1 MDNSKSKAIE
11 QLKEILDS
19 YEETEKKAE
28 YALRY
33 AQGIIETIREPFLV
47 LTEDLK
53 VSSVSKSFYAFFR
66 VTPDETI
73 GRLVYELG
81 ARHFDIP
88 ELRTLLERVL
98 PNQEKFDDFEIEF
111 EFPTIGKKTLLLNA
125 RQIAGYPKLV
135 LLAIEDTTIRKQ
147 IHAHERDEVVKSQY
161 RYKELERLTH
171 IIAHDIRS
179 PLVNIE
185 GFSSELLRSSK
196 ELHAIERGEAT
207 AETRKAVTSIISEH
221 IPEAVQYIQDSVHK
235 IDQLLLGLKTYL
247 QAGTVVPKIETVDM
261 NELLQAVIG
270 NFKIVIDKAET
281 VIHIDSLPNCLGD
294 KMQINQVFSN
304 LLDNAIKYRDPAR
317 KGYVQIRGKAKGDRS
332 IYVVEDNGIGIPI
345 EQQGDI
351 FTMFFRVSRDKVQ
364 GQGIGLAA
372 CKQILERQNGR
383 IWLESEPGKASRFFV
398 SLPRAD

>member
-1 MDNSKSKAIE
+1 MDSKKATAIE
-11 QLKEILDS
+11 QLKYILDS

-28 YALRY
+28 YAVRY
-33 AQGIIETIREPFLV
+33 AQSIIETIREPFLV

-53 VSSVSKSFYAFFR
+53 VSSVSKSFYTFFGVR
-66 VTPDETI
+66 PEETI

-81 ARHFDIP
+81 DRHFDIP

-98 PNQEKFDDFEIEF
+98 PNQEQFIDFEIAF
-111 EFPTIGKKTLLLNA
+111 EFPTIGQKTLLLNA

-135 LLAIEDTTIRKQ
+135 LLAIEDTTIRKLVQ
-147 IHAHERDEVVKSQY
+147 AHEHDEVVQSQK
-161 RYKELERLTH
+161 RYKELERLTN
-171 IIAHDIRS
+171 IIAHDIRA

-196 ELHAIERGEAT
+196 ELNAIERGEAT
-207 AETRKAVTSIISEH
+207 PETRKAVTSIISEH
-221 IPEAVQYIQDSVHK
+221 IPEAVRYIGESVHK

-247 QAGTVVPKIETVDM
+247 NAGTSIPKIETVDM
-261 NELLQAVIG
+261 NELLQAVVG
-270 NFKIVIDKAET
+270 NFKIVIDKAEAT
-281 VIHIDSLPNCLGD
+281 INIDKLPNCLGD

-304 LLDNAIKYRDPAR
+304 LIDNAIKYGDAAR
-317 KGYVQIRGKAKGDRS
+317 KGYVQISGKAEGDKS

-345 EQQGDI
+345 EQQGDV
-351 FTMFFRVSRDKVQ
+351 FTMFFRVSSDKVR

-372 CKQILERQNGR
+372 CKQMIERQNGK
-383 IWLESEPGKASRFFV
+383 IWLESEAGEGSKFFV